1 MAARELTEKEKK
13 RQALVEKTIQA
24 KEADGYKRVDLTT
37 SKKKANTMALVYG
50 GIICVPAMIIHSIV
64 YGYHYESLGMIAA
77 IVVML
82 VLVVVHELIHGA
94 VWGLFAKDHYKSI
107 EFGIIAKALMP
118 YCTCLEPI
126 TKVQYML
133 GSMMPGVLLGIIP
146 LIISFINGS
155 TTLML
160 IGSALTLAAGGDMT
174 VLVDLLKHK
183 SDKKE
188 MLCVDHPTEVG
199 LIVLEK

>member
-1 MAARELTEKEKK
+1 MAARELTAKEKN

-24 KEADGYKRVDLTT
+24 KEAEGYKRVNLTT
-37 SKKKANTMALVYG
+37 STKKANTMALVYG

-64 YGYHYESLGMIAA
+64 YGYHYESLGLITAIA
-77 IVVML
+77 VML

-94 VWGLFAKDHYKSI
+94 VWGLFAKNHYKSI

-174 VLVDLLKHK
+174 VLVDLLKYK
-183 SDKKE
+183 TSKKE